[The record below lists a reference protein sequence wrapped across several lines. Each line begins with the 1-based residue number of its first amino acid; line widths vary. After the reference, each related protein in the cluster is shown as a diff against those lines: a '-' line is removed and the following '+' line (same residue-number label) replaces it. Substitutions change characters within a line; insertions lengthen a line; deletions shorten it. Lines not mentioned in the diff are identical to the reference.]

1 MAFSYKNKKSGQ
13 EYFLHGKVTTL
24 RGGRQQQIYWFAKA
38 IDKATCLDEVPA
50 DRMVFENENT
60 GLPLLKKKA

>member
-13 EYFLHGKVTTL
+13 EYFLHGKITTL

-38 IDKATCLDEVPA
+38 IDNATALDQVPD

-60 GLPLLKKKA
+60 GLPLLKKKV